1 MNNTSGQSIL
11 RDLFGNP
18 ADGTL
23 LAWIADHG
31 VWATLI
37 VLGAIATW
45 YLVRRYI
52 HNKFQSA
59 VRNVEGSSEAAQD
72 AGIATR
78 SVDRLIS
85 SVLPALV
92 IGTAAVIGIL
102 VVIGRDVDPVLDF
115 FSGLGADATRWLLT
129 GGVRILLIVVFGWV
143 AMRLARRL
151 IPALMLRVIRDGRDA
166 ADRAEASRKRAET
179 LSGVFLA
186 AINVIIVL
194 VVIFTILTEIN
205 IPIGP
210 VLGGVGIAGIALGFG
225 AQYLVRDVITGTLIL
240 LENQYR
246 QGDVVELAGI
256 AGLVE
261 SINLRRTVLRDLDG
275 KVHTIPHGEIKTTS
289 NFTKYWSRVVLDIGV
304 AYKEDMEHV
313 FRVLNEIGEELGNHP
328 ELGLKVID
336 PPKVLRLQAFD
347 ASQITVRMLGVCKP
361 LTQWE
366 LAGWMRLRIKQ
377 RFDEEKIEIPFP
389 HQTIYWGVDQPTLPW
404 QQPAADGGPVTA
416 VEKTPEATSDVF
428 TAPGTLTPEQREAML
443 AQMALAAQAASEH
456 MAREASTEIR
466 LPGQSDE

>member
-1 MNNTSGQSIL
+1 VNSTSGQSVL
-11 RDLFGNP
+11 RDIFGNP
-18 ADGTL
+18 ADGTF
-23 LAWIADHG
+23 LAWMADHG
-31 VWATLI
+31 LWAILI
-37 VLGAIATW
+37 ALGAILIW
-45 YLVRRYI
+45 YFVSRYI
-52 HNKFQSA
+52 RSKFQSA
-59 VRNVEGSSEAAQD
+59 VRNVTGPGETTEDTGVAA
-72 AGIATR
+72 R
-78 SVDRLIS
+78 SLDRVIS
-85 SVLPALV
+85 TILPAAV

-102 VVIGRDVDPVLDF
+102 VVIGRDVGPVMDF
-115 FSGLGADATRWLLT
+115 FSGIGTDAAHWVLT
-129 GGVRILLIVVFGWV
+129 GGVRILLIILLAWV
-143 AMRLARRL
+143 GRKLARRL
-151 IPALMLRVIRDGRDA
+151 IPQLMLQVIRDSRDA

-179 LSGVFLA
+179 LSGVFVA

-313 FRVLNEIGEELGNHP
+313 FRVLNEIGQELGNHP
-328 ELGLKVID
+328 ELGLKIID

-389 HQTIYWGVDQPTLPW
+389 HQTVYWGTDQPALPW
-404 QQPAADGGPVTA
+404 QQSPDAGDGAPAATQSQAVTA
-416 VEKTPEATSDVF
+416 DDFAT
-428 TAPGTLTPEQREAML
+428 PGTLTPEQREAML
-443 AQMALAAQAASEH
+443 AEMALAAQVASEQ
-456 MAREASTEIR
+456 MARESRSETR
-466 LPGQSDE
+466 LPGQADE

>member
-1 MNNTSGQSIL
+1 VNSTSGQSIL

-18 ADGTL
+18 ADGTF
-23 LAWIADHG
+23 LAWMADHG

-37 VLGAIATW
+37 ALGAILLW
-45 YLVRRYI
+45 YIVRRYI
-52 HNKFQSA
+52 RNKIQTA
-59 VRNVEGSSEAAQD
+59 IRNV
-72 AGIATR
+72 AGPEDSPEDNGVATR
-78 SVDRLIS
+78 SVDRLLSTI
-85 SVLPALV
+85 LPAAV
-92 IGTAAVIGIL
+92 IGTTAVIGIL
-102 VVIGRDVDPVLDF
+102 VVIGRDVGPVLDF
-115 FSGLGADATRWLLT
+115 FSGIGTDAAHWVLT
-129 GGVRILLIVVFGWV
+129 GGVRILLIIVFAWV
-143 AMRLARRL
+143 GTKLARRL
-151 IPALMLRVIRDGRDA
+151 IPQLMLRVIRDSRDA

-179 LSGVFLA
+179 LSGVFIA
-186 AINVIIVL
+186 AINVIIIL

-304 AYKEDMEHV
+304 AYKENMEHV
-313 FRVLNEIGEELGNHP
+313 FRVLNEIGQELGNHP
-328 ELGLKVID
+328 DLGLKVID

-389 HQTIYWGVDQPTLPW
+389 HQTLYWGTDQPSLPW
-404 QQPAADGGPVTA
+404 QQSPDAGDGEPAAPGQ
-416 VEKTPEATSDVF
+416 PEATADDF
-428 TAPGTLTPEQREAML
+428 AAPGTLSPEQREAML
-443 AQMALAAQAASEH
+443 AEMALAAQAASEQ
-456 MAREASTEIR
+456 MAREGSSETR